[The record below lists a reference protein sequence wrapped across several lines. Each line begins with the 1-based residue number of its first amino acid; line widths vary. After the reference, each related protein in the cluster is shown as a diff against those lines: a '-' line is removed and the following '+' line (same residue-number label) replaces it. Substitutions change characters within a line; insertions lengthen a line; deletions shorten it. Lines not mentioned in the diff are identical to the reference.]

1 MCNIY
6 TPTNVRLIKLLG
18 VQAWTFEEET
28 KNEAC
33 AQGLA
38 IESIRALGDENIASR
53 MTGVYAPEDRGME
66 MIRSRQGS
74 ALTGVNLDAS
84 NLRKQ
89 IEESIYDFISKG
101 Q

>member
-1 MCNIY
+1 
-6 TPTNVRLIKLLG
+6 
-18 VQAWTFEEET
+18 
-28 KNEAC
+28 
-33 AQGLA
+33 
-38 IESIRALGDENIASR
+38 
-53 MTGVYAPEDRGME
+53 

-74 ALTGVNLDAS
+74 ALTGVNLEAS